1 MLAARILLLGGAGVF
16 SKIKTFVKKLPLSNY
31 IVFLLCLCAVL
42 LLMFFSIFIN
52 LYNDATARNNLIY
65 NRSMTAL
72 YAEKANSHISS
83 LSASAQTLCTNS
95 LLTDY
100 VQNMQSGSSPSRELR
115 RTVNRWLISN
125 TDVYDIILTNGTQ
138 KTAFYTEADVLSSLV
153 LGNSDDGIVAT
164 AFVNNNQMFL
174 IPVKIKHN
182 ARNIGVCYLVTYS
195 KTFRQLFGDEMSI
208 ADTEFFVLSNSLSIL
223 ASPPDTSHTHG
234 AAIGSLLF
242 DHPDMYEFR
251 DTIDKEEYF
260 INRQPLSLGGVSLY
274 GITPCRASFGD
285 LLSRDPYFPVL
296 FGVALILLLLIVYWF
311 FYSLNRSIGTLRR
324 FITDKKRKTEESEPV
339 PDLFSTELSSIAVEI
354 DDTIDSIKALEH
366 ENLQIKIA
374 HKDSQIKALQSQL
387 NPHFLY
393 NALNC
398 VVGMARYY
406 KMDQIEQVCMS
417 IAKITQY
424 SLSANLLTTIG
435 EEMKIVNNYITV
447 QQIRFPDKFA
457 FHVNV
462 DEALLERKILRFSLQ
477 PLIENALKY
486 GIEPLTESG
495 ILCVNGYSD
504 GENIIFQ
511 IIDNGGGFESEMLA
525 EIQSRLNEKSEEPL
539 QSKKGC
545 GIGILNIHNRIK
557 LYYGADY
564 GLQISSSKNG
574 TTITVKMPL
583 ILPEDR

>member
-1 MLAARILLLGGAGVF
+1 MFTRL
-16 SKIKTFVKKLPLSNY
+16 KTFVKKLPLSNY
-31 IVFLLCLCAVL
+31 IAFLLCLCAVL
-42 LLMFFSIFIN
+42 LLCFFGIFIN
-52 LYNDATARNNLIY
+52 IYNDATARNNLIY
-65 NRSMTAL
+65 NRSITAL
-72 YAEKANSHISS
+72 YAEKINSHISS
-83 LSASAQTLCTNS
+83 LSAGAQTLCTNN

-100 VQNMQSGSSPSRELR
+100 VQNMQNGKAPSRELS

-138 KTAFYTEADVLSSLV
+138 RTAFYTDKEVLSALH
-153 LGNSDDGIVAT
+153 LGTSDEGVIST
-164 AFVNNNQMFL
+164 AFINNNQMVL

-182 ARNIGVCYLVTYS
+182 ARNVGVCYLVTYTG
-195 KTFRQLFGDEMSI
+195 TFRELFGNEMSI

-234 AAIGSLLF
+234 AAISSFLF
-242 DHPDMYEFR
+242 DHPDEYEFR
-251 DTIDKEEYF
+251 DTIGKEDYF
-260 INRQPLSLGGVSLY
+260 INRQPLSLGGISLY
-274 GITPCRASFGD
+274 GITPCEASFGD
-285 LLSRDPYFPVL
+285 LLARDPYFPVL
-296 FGVALILLLLIVYWF
+296 FGVALVVLLLIVFWF

-324 FITDKKRKTEESEPV
+324 FITDKKRNTAEEAPV

-366 ENLQIKIA
+366 ENSQIKIA

-435 EEMKIVNNYITV
+435 DEMKIVGSYITV
-447 QQIRFPDKFA
+447 QQIRFPDKFS
-457 FHVNV
+457 FHVNI
-462 DEALLERKILRFSLQ
+462 DESLLDRKILRFSLQ

-486 GIEPLTESG
+486 GIEPQDESG

-511 IIDNGGGFESEMLA
+511 IIDNGSGFESETLA
-525 EIQSRLNEKSEEPL
+525 EIQSRLLEKSEEPL

-564 GLQISSSKNG
+564 GLQITSNKSG